1 MIELLSKTGEKIPF
15 KLTHFPDGTS
25 QAWQVENL
33 DRVTIILWRFEEE
46 SELINIFQLINLI
59 GYTRLNCTFKGV
71 NTFFPKAVYFYNPP
85 IHLVI
90 PYLPYARQDK
100 EIDNNKTFA
109 LRTLLCLFREF
120 LITSIWT
127 YDIHSLTEEINS
139 LYPTKFHETVHNLHP
154 TSLICY
160 PDKGAYERYKN
171 SFPNHQSFYF
181 EKLRNQQT
189 GEIINYTIAGI
200 NENDLYS
207 NDILIVDDICDGGNT
222 FIKATEYLRCKSVGN
237 IDLAVSHGLFTKG
250 RDILYNA
257 GIRQI
262 HTTNS
267 VLENEEGPYDIDIIE
282 ELLTSIKDENS

>member
-33 DRVTIILWRFEEE
+33 DKVEIILWRFEEE
-46 SELINIFQLINLI
+46 SELIHIFQLINLI
-59 GYTRLNCTFKGV
+59 GYTRLHCTSKDV
-71 NTFFPKAVYFYNPP
+71 NTSFPKGVYFYNPP

-109 LRTLLCLFREF
+109 LRTFLRLFREF
-120 LITSIWT
+120 LITTIWT
-127 YDIHSLTEEINS
+127 YDIHSPTEEINS

-160 PDKGAYERYKN
+160 PDKGAYERYED
-171 SFPNHQSFYF
+171 SFSNHQSFYF
-181 EKLRNQQT
+181 EKLRHPLT
-189 GEIINYTIAGI
+189 GEILTYTIVGVK
-200 NENDLYS
+200 ENDLEGK
-207 NDILIVDDICDGGNT
+207 DILIVDDICDGGNT
-222 FIKATEYLRCKSVGN
+222 FIKAIEHLKLYNHIGN

-250 RDILYNA
+250 KDILYNA

-267 VLENEEGPYDIDIIE
+267 VLENEEGPYDIDIIQ
-282 ELLTSIKDENS
+282 ELLNSIR